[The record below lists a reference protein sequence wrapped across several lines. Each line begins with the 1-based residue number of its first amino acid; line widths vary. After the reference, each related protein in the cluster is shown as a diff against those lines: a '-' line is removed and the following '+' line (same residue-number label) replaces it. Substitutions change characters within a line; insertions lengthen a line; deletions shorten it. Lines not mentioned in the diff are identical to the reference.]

1 MKRKEGVGLSAVAR
15 MLFLSS
21 AVSMLAACGGGE
33 SSGPGTSAP
42 VAAVTISGTAA
53 AGAPIIGQVTVKD
66 ANGMM
71 RTTDIRSDGSY
82 SISVSGLTA
91 PFLFRA
97 QGQVGGRQIIVT
109 SAATSADLNGT
120 INITPFTDLIVA
132 NMAGQLASRYFDNPD
147 FALLTEAEL
156 NEAKTTLTQR
166 LLPVL
171 NNLGIDGGFDLMR
184 TAFRADHSGID
195 AALDVIRVTVDAGTN
210 TAIIRDIINNTQ
222 IADNLASQTDN
233 SVIPTPVIALSGAV
247 TDLQAIEAQL
257 NKINGLLATSLPSPE
272 SPALLALF
280 VSDGSF
286 LHSGYDLESFLGDL
300 TSDPGVLGASLISPT
315 IVKYVDANTI
325 HIGFVFKEADGS
337 MELALD
343 GDNAFVMK
351 KSDGVWRI
359 AGNYRPIDIDVDAVN
374 VRWLPS
380 SHPYGVSWRDSIA
393 YERKL
398 EFWVDYAPAGIDYIR
413 VSGPGLKL
421 GGEYSDLM
429 LHRNVENM
437 AHFVPLD
444 VNGNDGNG
452 GWIGECAEVSPEQPC
467 IDFSVIGDNA
477 EYTVEVLDSNQQP
490 VAGKP
495 AFVTLLPKPPVAN
508 ATAQANATSWF
519 ASFSSVVPADFRTLM
534 DGSTITVGLVMP
546 TASGYWL
553 DDVSYEAWVGSAT
566 VRVESEELNADGRSV
581 DLTWSGSAPQCQPYM
596 NVWVRDAHERYFVTM
611 GQHNYPGAICF

>member
-1 MKRKEGVGLSAVAR
+1 MKRKEGVGLFAVAR

-33 SSGPGTSAP
+33 SSGPGASAP

-66 ANGMM
+66 ANGIM

-171 NNLGIDGGFDLMR
+171 SNLGIDGGFDLMR

-233 SVIPTPVIALSGAV
+233 SVIPAPAIALLGAV

-280 VSDGSF
+280 VTDGSF
-286 LHSGYDLESFLGDL
+286 LHSGYDLESFIGDL

-315 IVKYVDANTI
+315 IVKYVDADTI

-359 AGNYRPIDIDVDAVN
+359 AGNYRPIDIDVDAIN

-452 GWIGECAEVSPEQPC
+452 GWIGECTEVSQEQPC

-477 EYTVEVLDSNQQP
+477 EYTVDVLDSNQQP

-519 ASFSSVVPADFRTLM
+519 ASFSSVAPADYRTLI

-581 DLTWSGSAPQCQPYM
+581 DMTWSGSAPQCQPYM
-596 NVWVRDAHERYFVTM
+596 NVWVRDSHERYFVTM
-611 GQHNYPGAICF
+611 GQHNHPGAICF

>member
-15 MLFLSS
+15 VLILSS
-21 AVSMLAACGGGE
+21 GIAMLAACGGGE
-33 SSGPGTSAP
+33 SSGPGASAP
-42 VAAVTISGTAA
+42 VADVTISGTAA

-66 ANGMM
+66 ATGIM
-71 RTTDIRSDGSY
+71 RTTDIRADGGY

-132 NMAGQLASRYFDNPD
+132 NMAGQLASQYFDNPD
-147 FALLTEAEL
+147 FALLTDAEL

-171 NNLGIDGGFDLMR
+171 SDLGIDGGFDLMR

-195 AALDVIRVTVDAGTN
+195 AVLDVIRVTVDADTN
-210 TAIIRDIINNTQ
+210 TAIIRDLINNTQ
-222 IADNLASQTDN
+222 IADDLASQTDN
-233 SVIPTPVIALSGAV
+233 SVIAVPAIALSGAV

-257 NKINGLLATSLPSPE
+257 NTLNGLLATSLPSPD
-272 SPALLALF
+272 SPVLLALF
-280 VSDGSF
+280 ATDGSF
-286 LHSGYDLESFLGDL
+286 LHSGYDLESWINDM

-315 IVKYVDANTI
+315 ITKYVDANTV

-351 KSDGVWRI
+351 KVDGVWRI
-359 AGNYRPIDIDVDAVN
+359 AGNYRPVDIDVDAVN

-444 VNGNDGNG
+444 INGNDGNG
-452 GWIGECAEVSPEQPC
+452 GWIAECSEEATGQPC

-477 EYTVEVLDSNQQP
+477 EYTVEVLDASQQP
-490 VAGKP
+490 VTGKP
-495 AFVTLLPKPPVAN
+495 AFITLLPKPPVAN
-508 ATAQANATSWF
+508 AVAQANATSWF
-519 ASFSSVVPADFRTLM
+519 AGFSSVMPGDFRTLA
-534 DGSTITVGLVMP
+534 DGSTITVGIVKP

-553 DDVSYEAWVGSAT
+553 DDVSYEAWNGSAT
-566 VRVESEELNADGRSV
+566 VRVESEEVPADGMV
-581 DLTWSGSAPQCQPYM
+581 DLTWSGPAPQCQPYL
-596 NVWVRDAHERYFVTM
+596 NVWVRDAYERYFVTM
-611 GQHNYPGAICF
+611 GQHNYPAANCL